1 MVVGRDPILMLGNIA
16 QPVFDYVALGH
27 VHGRQALFQKPPVI
41 YAGSLERLDFGD
53 EDEDKGFYVVDIQLR
68 GKEKHVTY
76 EFRKVNARRFVTLKV
91 DIGIEDPEPTAT
103 VLKAIAQHEAEIKNA
118 VVRVQLSLSSALEAL
133 LRDAEIYKSLKEAHY
148 VTVAKEV
155 RQEARLRLGEWTSQ
169 KLTPTEALKKYLKTK
184 KVPEER
190 QTVLLE
196 YGERLIWEAEQRVG
210 ENMEVRR

>member
-1 MVVGRDPILMLGNIA
+1 
-16 QPVFDYVALGH
+16 
-27 VHGRQALFQKPPVI
+27 
-41 YAGSLERLDFGD
+41 
-53 EDEDKGFYVVDIQLR
+53 
-68 GKEKHVTY
+68 
-76 EFRKVNARRFVTLKV
+76 VTLKV

-103 VLKAIAQHEAEIKNA
+103 VLKAIAQHEAEIRNA

-169 KLTPTEALKKYLKTK
+169 KLIPTEALKKYLETK

-190 QTVLLE
+190 QEVLLE